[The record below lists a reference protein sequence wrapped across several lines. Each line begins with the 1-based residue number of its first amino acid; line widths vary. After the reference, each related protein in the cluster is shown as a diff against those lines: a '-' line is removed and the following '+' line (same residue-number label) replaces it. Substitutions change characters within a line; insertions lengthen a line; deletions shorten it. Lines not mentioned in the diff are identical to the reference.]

1 MVEAEELLKAHYNC
15 IKRKEKSPD
24 AIQFN
29 IRLFENI
36 ISLTEDIN
44 NRCYKPLPSIS
55 FVVTKPVLREVF
67 AANYRDRVIHHY
79 IMLRLEPLYEKVFN
93 TRTYNCRKGK
103 GQLYGIMQLR
113 DDIRRCSGNFTK
125 PCWYLK
131 CDMKGFFMSIPRKAL
146 AEKVDRFI
154 MENYEGSDKEDLRY
168 LSMVTIMNDPLDG
181 CRRKSPQE
189 LVDKVPIG
197 KSLETSKPGHGVPIG
212 NLTSQHNANYWLS
225 DFDWMLELALGFSF
239 HGRYVDDFIIVHG
252 NKEVLLDS
260 IPKIREYLRTL
271 DVMLHPRKIMVQD
284 AYKGAKFTGMV
295 VKKDRVYIGNRT
307 VAKLFD
313 LVHYI
318 NSRAQDCGVMEIR
331 HFVCSLNSYLGIM
344 THCNSYAIRRKA
356 LSMLSDD
363 FYRYVYVKG
372 RFRSVR
378 LKKRYREGEAA
389 KRMLRD
395 KRNIEKVLYGYDAI
409 GRHCG

>member
-15 IKRKEKSPD
+15 IKGKADSPD

-29 IRLFENI
+29 ISLFDNI
-36 ISLTEDIN
+36 TGLTEDISN
-44 NRCYKPLPSIS
+44 ICYKPLPSIS
-55 FVVTKPVLREVF
+55 FVVIKPVLREVF

-93 TRTYNCRKGK
+93 ARTYNCRKGK
-103 GQLYGIMQLR
+103 GQLYGVMQLKE
-113 DDIRRCSGNFTK
+113 DIRQCSENFTK

-131 CDMKGFFMSIPRKAL
+131 CDMKGFFMSIPRKTL

-154 MENYEGSDKEDLRY
+154 VEHYEGSDKEVLRY
-168 LSMVTIMNDPLDG
+168 LSMATIMNDPLDG
-181 CRRKSPQE
+181 CRRKSPRE
-189 LVDKVPIG
+189 LIEKVPVG

-212 NLTSQHNANYWLS
+212 NLTSQHNANFWLS
-225 DFDWMLELALGFSF
+225 DFDWMLERTLGFPF
-239 HGRYVDDFIIVHG
+239 HGRYVDDFIIVH
-252 NKEVLLDS
+252 NSKEALLAS
-260 IPKIREYLRTL
+260 IPKIREYLCGLGIT
-271 DVMLHPRKIMVQD
+271 LHPRKIMVQD
-284 AYKGAKFTGMV
+284 AYKGVKFTGMV
-295 VKKDRVYIGNRT
+295 VKRGRVYIGNRT

-318 NSRAQDCGVMEIR
+318 NSRTSDCDVKDIR

-344 THCNSYAIRRKA
+344 SHCNSYAIRRRA
-356 LSMLSDD
+356 VSSLNDD

-389 KRMLRD
+389 KRLLRN
-395 KRNIEKVLYGYDAI
+395 KRNIEKVLYEYDTI
-409 GRHCG
+409 E